1 MNIKEVVT
9 EADLHE
15 VFPVLQQL
23 RTKLSRQE
31 ASCLFTKNE
40 RRKL

>member
-9 EADLHE
+9 EADLHD

-23 RTKLSRQE
+23 RTKLSREE
-31 ASCLFTKNE
+31 ASSLFQK
-40 RRKL
+40 K